1 MQADE
6 WIIETQGDTSSRERL
21 ETMLNQAFPGLTGWS
36 GKGPWALLADRS
48 GIQCRMTIERGRKE
62 FCDKTGAVVA
72 EFLVSE
78 KEPLMLRRHFQR
90 KFGIREAVEADVLV
104 SEAIALL
111 DGEPTEW
118 PEGTSFAVGRGRENR
133 VKKLGQRFGA
143 FLVSNGRLNID
154 GFIRFRMRDYEAEIC
169 EAAETAVEE
178 RLMER
183 QYQEFMSLLQTMVEW
198 QEVRVQAVH
207 VLHGGGH
214 AFQLL
219 DEKMRPLEREHDPDG
234 LRRADA
240 GPEEDDQEEE
250 SMLVSRLLAVSP
262 RHLYIHTP
270 EPDAQ
275 VIRTLMGIFGERAV
289 CTVMPKV

>member
-21 ETMLNQAFPGLTGWS
+21 TAMLNQAFPGLMGLD
-36 GKGPWALLADRS
+36 GKGPWSPLGGQP
-48 GIQCRMTIERGRKE
+48 GIRCRLTIERGRKE

-78 KEPLMLRRHFQR
+78 KEPLLLRKYIQR
-90 KFGIREAVEADVLV
+90 KFGIRDAVEADVLV
-104 SEAIALL
+104 SEAISLL
-111 DGEPTEW
+111 DGEPTVW
-118 PEGTSFAVGRGRENR
+118 PEGAAYAVGRGREKR

-143 FLVSNGRLNID
+143 FLAAHDRLNIE
-154 GFIRFRMRDYEAEIC
+154 GYIRFRLREYEAEIC

-183 QYQEFMSLLQTMVEW
+183 QYQEFMSLLQSMVEW
-198 QEVRVQAVH
+198 QEVRVQEVH

-219 DEKMRPLEREHDPDG
+219 DEKMRPLDRESDSAG
-234 LRRADA
+234 GRKTDA
-240 GPEEDDQEEE
+240 GETPDDQEEE
-250 SMLVSRLLAVSP
+250 SLLVSRLLAVSP

-270 EPDAQ
+270 EPDSQ

-289 CTVMPKV
+289 CTVMPKA